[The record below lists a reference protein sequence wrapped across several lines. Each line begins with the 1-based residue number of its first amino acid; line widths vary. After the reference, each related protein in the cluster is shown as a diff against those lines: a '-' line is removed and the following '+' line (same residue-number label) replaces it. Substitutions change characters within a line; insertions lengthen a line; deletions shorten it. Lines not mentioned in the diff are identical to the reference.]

1 MKKER
6 EYRQQ
11 TKADI
16 ERAVRDNT
24 WWPFTR
30 VDGALLQKLH
40 REKTKQQKDEHEEA
54 LL

>member
-1 MKKER
+1 MKEP
-6 EYRQQ
+6 
-11 TKADI
+11 TKAET
-16 ERAVRDNT
+16 ERAVRENR

-40 REKTKQQKDEHEEA
+40 REKTKQQKDEVEDA